1 MNIPMSYD
9 YENIINSRRNPSAY
23 HVTNNIL
30 FNYFERRLLKKA
42 ISSIVFE
49 NIPDNW
55 DLNFFQYIL
64 FICGYVAVIETD
76 KFGVIPQDG
85 FLGGFNVQYQPTF
98 ITIANPKLKG
108 IKRPVIHEECE
119 IIKLQPDYRG
129 VLDLVDLYASKL
141 ALASESA
148 DMNLWA
154 SKLAY
159 VFFTDKK
166 AGANAFKKLFDKIM
180 NGEVAVVQ
188 DSSLL
193 RDDGTPAWETFTQ
206 NLSQNYI
213 VDRILDDMRKL
224 ENQFSTEIGIPN
236 ISDKKE
242 RLVVDEA
249 NKKDLET
256 QINIDLWLDNIN
268 ESLERVNKMFN
279 LNIKAKKRFSNYETE
294 GGNLDG

>member
-1 MNIPMSYD
+1 MNIPASYD
-9 YENIINSRRNPSAY
+9 YINYINSNRNPSAY
-23 HVTNNIL
+23 HVSNNVL

-49 NIPDNW
+49 NIPENW

-108 IKRPVIHEECE
+108 IVRPIIHEECE

-129 VLDLVDLYASKL
+129 VMDLVDIYASKL

-188 DSSLL
+188 DSALL
-193 RDDGTPAWETFTQ
+193 RDDGTPAWDTFTQ

-236 ISDKKE
+236 VSDKKE

-268 ESLERVNKMFN
+268 ESLKRVNRMFN
-279 LNIKAKKRFSNYETE
+279 LNITARKRFDSKEVISN
-294 GGNLDG
+294 G